1 MATILSYMRSP
12 KPKDNARVEVM
23 RDKNIALRETDIDT
37 GRNSQEDLL
46 TTEISSHSKGNNYL
60 AESIRTEEVDA
71 VVHFAGEG
79 GEEER
84 AAFQDA
90 PSWARFLYKE
100 IKQQRGE
107 FTQLK
112 SQFVSHKAVVNQRL
126 GEYEKSAEHIS
137 ERFDEFDAIK
147 ETMCKDIDSLLE
159 RREDLDEKLTHI
171 MEKLDDVEQYSR
183 RNCLLFTGIV
193 EKDDENTDQLIMDTC
208 REGMGIELSLQDI
221 DRSHRIGM
229 KTQREVPPEP
239 EENGQV
245 KHQKVRPIIVKFTS
259 YRRRQQV
266 FSAKKNL
273 KGKHV
278 GISENLTKIRQK
290 IFNLAR
296 DVVGYK
302 NVWSQDGKIFAKRHD
317 DRIITMTKERD
328 LYLIEGRMG
337 PRHFKHYYQS
347 YY

>member
-1 MATILSYMRSP
+1 M
-12 KPKDNARVEVM
+12 
-23 RDKNIALRETDIDT
+23 
-37 GRNSQEDLL
+37 
-46 TTEISSHSKGNNYL
+46 

-84 AAFQDA
+84 AASQDA

-100 IKQQRGE
+100 IKQQLGE

-112 SQFVSHKAVVNQRL
+112 SQFVSHKAVVNQIL

-171 MEKLDDVEQYSR
+171 MEKLDDIEQYSR
-183 RNCLLFTGIV
+183 RNCLLFAGIV

-208 REGMGIELSLQDI
+208 REGMEIELSLQDI

-245 KHQKVRPIIVKFTS
+245 KHQKVRPITVKFTS
-259 YRRRQQV
+259 YRRHQQV

-278 GISENLTKIRQK
+278 GISENLTKIREK

-296 DVVGYK
+296 DVVGYN

-328 LYLIEGRMG
+328 LYLIDGQMG

>member
-1 MATILSYMRSP
+1 
-12 KPKDNARVEVM
+12 
-23 RDKNIALRETDIDT
+23 
-37 GRNSQEDLL
+37 
-46 TTEISSHSKGNNYL
+46 
-60 AESIRTEEVDA
+60 
-71 VVHFAGEG
+71 
-79 GEEER
+79 
-84 AAFQDA
+84 
-90 PSWARFLYKE
+90 
-100 IKQQRGE
+100 
-107 FTQLK
+107 
-112 SQFVSHKAVVNQRL
+112 
-126 GEYEKSAEHIS
+126 
-137 ERFDEFDAIK
+137 
-147 ETMCKDIDSLLE
+147 
-159 RREDLDEKLTHI
+159 
-171 MEKLDDVEQYSR
+171 
-183 RNCLLFTGIV
+183 
-193 EKDDENTDQLIMDTC
+193 
-208 REGMGIELSLQDI
+208 
-221 DRSHRIGM
+221 M

-290 IFNLAR
+290 IFNLTR

-317 DRIITMTKERD
+317 DRIIAMTKERD
-328 LYLIEGRMG
+328 LYLIDGRMG

>member
-1 MATILSYMRSP
+1 MATILRYMRSP

-171 MEKLDDVEQYSR
+171 MEKLDDIEQYSR

-245 KHQKVRPIIVKFTS
+245 KH
-259 YRRRQQV
+259 
-266 FSAKKNL
+266 
-273 KGKHV
+273 
-278 GISENLTKIRQK
+278 
-290 IFNLAR
+290 
-296 DVVGYK
+296 
-302 NVWSQDGKIFAKRHD
+302 
-317 DRIITMTKERD
+317 
-328 LYLIEGRMG
+328 
-337 PRHFKHYYQS
+337 
-347 YY
+347 

>member
-1 MATILSYMRSP
+1 M
-12 KPKDNARVEVM
+12 
-23 RDKNIALRETDIDT
+23 
-37 GRNSQEDLL
+37 
-46 TTEISSHSKGNNYL
+46 
-60 AESIRTEEVDA
+60 
-71 VVHFAGEG
+71 
-79 GEEER
+79 
-84 AAFQDA
+84 
-90 PSWARFLYKE
+90 
-100 IKQQRGE
+100 
-107 FTQLK
+107 
-112 SQFVSHKAVVNQRL
+112 
-126 GEYEKSAEHIS
+126 
-137 ERFDEFDAIK
+137 
-147 ETMCKDIDSLLE
+147 
-159 RREDLDEKLTHI
+159 
-171 MEKLDDVEQYSR
+171 
-183 RNCLLFTGIV
+183 

-208 REGMGIELSLQDI
+208 REGMGIELNLQDI
-221 DRSHRIGM
+221 NRSHRIGM

-328 LYLIEGRMG
+328 LYLIEGRMDPATLNTIISHIINYRYAQLRVFSKLCRIFVFFSCCG
-337 PRHFKHYYQS
+337 VLKTS
-347 YY
+347 VET